1 MIVGTAGHIDHGK
14 TTLIKA
20 LTGVNTDRLKEE
32 QERGISIELGYAYTA
47 LPNGEVLGFIDVP
60 GHERLVHTMVAGASG
75 IDFALL
81 VIAADDGVMPQTREH
96 LEILQWLGVKAGAVA
111 LTKIDRV
118 DPARVAEVTT
128 EIQALLAG
136 STLAGIPIFPVAA
149 NLPQDNGTA
158 ALQQHLHGVAQSMP
172 PRRADGLFR
181 LAIDRVFTLPGHGT
195 VVTGTVFSGQVHSG
209 DRLALMPAGDT
220 VRVRSLHVQNRPAV
234 SGSAG
239 QRCALNLSGIDKDAI
254 RRGDWLADARTF
266 TPSTRIDVELQLS
279 ASAGLVLRN
288 RSPLHVHLGT
298 LHQLAHL
305 TLLEGN
311 ALSAGDRCR
320 VQLLF
325 ASPVCATPGDRF
337 IVRNAQAS
345 TTIGGGHVLDPAAP
359 ARKRRAPER
368 QAWLDAIEQMLNG
381 DGFSA
386 LLQAASP
393 GSLRLST
400 LMQLTGLP
408 ADALPMPPDAQTIA
422 TGASEQDKFV
432 MLSAQ
437 WQSLK
442 TCAINAVTDFHAR
455 FPDEQ
460 GVDSGRL
467 RRMAQPTLDNAL
479 WLTVLTSLIE
489 EGTLQRSGAW
499 LHLPQHAIALSES
512 EQLLAQQLLPELAA
526 AGFDPPWVRD
536 LARTHALPEEQVRQ
550 LLRKSLRQGL
560 VYQVERDLFYHHQR
574 MRELAALM
582 ATLIAQ
588 REKEGGPMAAVGVNA
603 ASWRDATGLGRK
615 RAIQILEF
623 FDRVGY
629 TRRLR
634 DAHVLRDGGLDWF

>member
-96 LEILQWLGVKAGAVA
+96 LEILQWLGIKGGAVA
-111 LTKIDRV
+111 LTKIDRA
-118 DPARVAEVTT
+118 DPARVTEVSAEI
-128 EIQALLAG
+128 EALLAG
-136 STLAGIPIFPVAA
+136 TALAGIPIFPVAA
-149 NLPQDNGTA
+149 HLPQDTGTA
-158 ALQQHLHGVAQSMP
+158 TLLQHLHAIAQSMP
-172 PRRADGLFR
+172 PRHATGLFR
-181 LAIDRVFTLPGHGT
+181 LAVDRVFTLTGHGT
-195 VVTGTVFSGQVHSG
+195 VVTGTVFSGQVHTG

-220 VRVRSLHVQNRPAV
+220 VRVRSLHVQNRPAAA
-234 SGSAG
+234 GSAG

-254 RRGDWLADARTF
+254 QRGDWLADPRAF

-305 TLLEGN
+305 TLPDRNTLN
-311 ALSAGDRCR
+311 AGDRCR
-320 VQLLF
+320 AQLLF
-325 ASPVCATPGDRF
+325 ASPVCTTPGDRF
-337 IVRNAQAS
+337 IIRNAQAS
-345 TTIGGGHVLDPAAP
+345 MTIGGGHVLDPAAP
-359 ARKRRAPER
+359 ARKRRAPQR
-368 QAWLDAIEQMLNG
+368 QAWLDAIEQMLSG
-381 DGFSA
+381 ASFST

-393 GSLRLST
+393 GGLRLST

-408 ADALPMPPDAQTIA
+408 PDALPLPSSALTIV

-432 MLSAQ
+432 MLSTQ

-442 TCAINAVTDFHAR
+442 AAAIHAVTDFHAR

-479 WLTVLTSLIE
+479 WLAVVASLLE

-499 LHLPQHAIALSES
+499 LHLPQHAIALTEN
-512 EQLLAQQLLPELAA
+512 EQVLAQQLLSELAA

-536 LARTHALPEEQVRQ
+536 LARASSLPEEQVRQ
-550 LLRKSLRQGL
+550 LLRKLLRQGL
-560 VYQVERDLFYHHQR
+560 VYQVERDLFYHHER
-574 MRELAALM
+574 MRELAALI

-588 REKEGGPMAAVGVNA
+588 RASETGPTATAGVNA

-623 FDRVGY
+623 FDTVGY

-634 DAHVLRDGGLDWF
+634 DTHVLRSGGLDWF

>member
-96 LEILQWLGVKAGAVA
+96 LEILQWLGVDAGAVA

-118 DPARVAEVTT
+118 DEARIADVTT
-128 EIQALLAG
+128 EIRALLTG
-136 STLAGIPIFPVAA
+136 TRLAGVPIFNVAA
-149 NLPQDNGTA
+149 HLPQDAGTTV
-158 ALQQHLHGVAQSMP
+158 LQQHLHAVAQNMP
-172 PRRADGLFR
+172 PRRTDGLFR

-195 VVTGTVFSGQVHSG
+195 VVTGTVFSGQVHNG
-209 DRLALMPAGDT
+209 DHLALMPAGDT
-220 VRVRSLHVQNRPAV
+220 VRVRSLHVQNRPAA

-254 RRGDWLADARTF
+254 KRGNWLADPRTL

-288 RSPLHVHLGT
+288 RSLLHVHLGT
-298 LHQLAHL
+298 SHQLAHI

-311 ALSAGDRCR
+311 TLNSGNRGR
-320 VQLLF
+320 VQLQF
-325 ASPVCATPGDRF
+325 ESPVCTTPGDRF
-337 IVRNAQAS
+337 IVRNAQANM
-345 TTIGGGHVLDPAAP
+345 TIGGGHVLDPAAP
-359 ARKRRAPER
+359 ARKRRTPER
-368 QAWLDAIEQMLNG
+368 QAGLDAIEQMLSG
-381 DGFSA
+381 AGLSA
-386 LLQAASP
+386 VLQAASP
-393 GSLRLST
+393 GGLRLST
-400 LMQLTGLP
+400 LMQLSGLP
-408 ADALPMPPDAQTIA
+408 SDALPLPPDAQTIA
-422 TGASEQDKFV
+422 TGSLEQDRFV
-432 MLSAQ
+432 MLSTQ

-442 TCAINAVTDFHAR
+442 ACAVDALTDFHAR

-479 WLTVLTSLIE
+479 WLAVLTSLTE
-489 EGTLQRSGAW
+489 DGTIQRSGPW
-499 LHLPQHAIALSES
+499 LHLPQHAVVLSES
-512 EQLLAQQLLPELAA
+512 EQALAQQLLPELAA

-536 LARTHALPEEQVRQ
+536 LARAHSLPEEQVRQ
-550 LLRKSLRQGL
+550 LLRKLLRQGS
-560 VYQVERDLFYHHQR
+560 VYQVERDLFYHRDCLRQ
-574 MRELAALM
+574 LASLVRKLASD
-582 ATLIAQ
+582 Q
-588 REKEGGPMAAVGVNA
+588 AAKHDAKASAGVSA
-603 ASWRDATGLGRK
+603 ANWRDATGLGRK

-629 TRRLR
+629 TRRVR
-634 DAHVLRDGGLDWF
+634 DMHMLRDGDGIWF

>member
-96 LEILQWLGVKAGAVA
+96 LEILQWLGVDAGAVA
-111 LTKIDRV
+111 LTKIDRA
-118 DPARVAEVTT
+118 DEARIADVTI
-128 EIQALLAG
+128 EIQALLA
-136 STLAGIPIFPVAA
+136 SSRLAGVPIFNVAA
-149 NLPQDNGTA
+149 HLPQDAGTT
-158 ALQQHLHGVAQSMP
+158 ALQQHLHAVAQSMP
-172 PRRADGLFR
+172 PRRANGLFR

-195 VVTGTVFSGQVHSG
+195 VVTGTVFSGQVRSG
-209 DRLALMPAGDT
+209 DHLALMPAGDT
-220 VRVRSLHVQNRPAV
+220 VRVRSLHVQNRPAAA
-234 SGSAG
+234 GSAG

-254 RRGDWLADARTF
+254 KRGDWLADPRAL
-266 TPSTRIDVELQLS
+266 TPSTRVDVELQLS

-288 RSPLHVHLGT
+288 RSLLHVHLGT
-298 LHQLAHL
+298 SHQLAHV

-311 ALSAGDRCR
+311 ALNAGNRCR
-320 VQLLF
+320 AQLQF
-325 ASPVCATPGDRF
+325 ESAACATPGDRF

-345 TTIGGGHVLDPAAP
+345 MTVGGGHVLDPTAP

-368 QAWLDAIEQMLNG
+368 QAWLDAIEKMLSG
-381 DGFSA
+381 ADLKA
-386 LLQAASP
+386 LLQATSP
-393 GSLRLST
+393 GGLRLST
-400 LMQLTGLP
+400 LMQLSGLP
-408 ADALPMPPDAQTIA
+408 SDALPFPPDAQTIA
-422 TGASEQDKFV
+422 TGSLEQDRFV

-437 WQSLK
+437 WQCLR
-442 TCAINAVTDFHAR
+442 TCAVDALTDFHAR

-460 GVDSGRL
+460 GVDGGRL
-467 RRMAQPTLDNAL
+467 RRMTQPTLDSAL
-479 WLTVLTSLIE
+479 WLAALTSLIE
-489 EGTLQRSGAW
+489 DGTIRRSGPW
-499 LHLPQHAIALSES
+499 LHLPQHAVALSES
-512 EQLLAQQLLPELAA
+512 EQALAAQLLAALAA

-536 LARTHALPEEQVRQ
+536 LARVHSLPEEQVRQ
-550 LLRKSLRQGL
+550 LLRKLLRQGS
-560 VYQVERDLFYHHQR
+560 VYQIERDLFYHHER
-574 MRELAALM
+574 LRELAALM
-582 ATLIAQ
+582 ASLIAQ
-588 REKEGGPMAAVGVNA
+588 QETESNASAAAGVSA

-623 FDRVGY
+623 FDRIGY
-629 TRRLR
+629 TRRLG
-634 DAHVLRDGGLDWF
+634 DAHVLRGGDLDWF

>member
-20 LTGVNTDRLKEE
+20 LTGVKTDRLKEE
-32 QERGISIELGYAYTA
+32 QERGISIELGYAYSA

-96 LEILQWLGVKAGAVA
+96 LEILQWLGVDAGAVA

-118 DPARVAEVTT
+118 DETRVADVTT
-128 EIQALLAG
+128 EIRALLTG
-136 STLAGIPIFPVAA
+136 TKLAGVPIFNVAA
-149 NLPQDNGTA
+149 HLPQDVGTTALRQYLHA
-158 ALQQHLHGVAQSMP
+158 AAQNMP

-195 VVTGTVFSGQVHSG
+195 VVTGTVFSGQVRSG
-209 DRLALMPAGDT
+209 DHLALMPAGAT
-220 VRVRSLHVQNRPAV
+220 VRVRSLHVQNRPAA

-239 QRCALNLSGIDKDAI
+239 QRCALNLSGIDKNAI
-254 RRGDWLADARTF
+254 KRGDWLADPRAM

-279 ASAGLVLRN
+279 ASADLVLRN

-311 ALSAGDRCR
+311 TLSAGHRCR
-320 VQLLF
+320 AQLQF
-325 ASPVCATPGDRF
+325 ESPVCTTPGDRF
-337 IVRNAQAS
+337 IIRNAQAS
-345 TTIGGGHVLDPAAP
+345 MTIGGGQVLDPVAP
-359 ARKRRAPER
+359 AKKRRTPER
-368 QAWLDAIEQMLNG
+368 QAWLDAIEQMLSG
-381 DGFSA
+381 AGLDA
-386 LLQAASP
+386 LLQAAAP
-393 GSLRLST
+393 GGLRLAM

-408 ADALPMPPDAQTIA
+408 AGALPLPPHVQTIA
-422 TGASEQDKFV
+422 TGASEQDTFV

-442 TCAINAVTDFHAR
+442 ACAVSALSDFHVR

-460 GVDSGRL
+460 GVDGGRL
-467 RRMAQPTLDNAL
+467 RRMAQPTLDGAL
-479 WLTVLTSLIE
+479 WLAVLASLID
-489 EGTLQRSGAW
+489 EGAIQRSGPW
-499 LHLPQHAIALSES
+499 LHLPQHAVSLSDS
-512 EQLLAQQLLPELAA
+512 EQVLAQQLLATLAA

-536 LARTHALPEEQVRQ
+536 LARSHSLPEEQTRQ
-550 LLRKSLRQGL
+550 LLRKLLRQGS
-560 VYQVERDLFYHHQR
+560 VHQVERDLFYHHER

-582 ATLIAQ
+582 VKLIAQ
-588 REKEGGPMAAVGVNA
+588 QETEAGAVPAAGVNA

-634 DAHVLRDGGLDWF
+634 DAHVLRDSGLDWF